1 MDLLKGF
8 KEKNEQKK
16 AKAFYVDLPKL
27 KADPR
32 ELRKV
37 KALMGARLTAFIDTT
52 FIEGAK
58 KTEELQNSGKNV
70 SELKMLSSPFKNV
83 KTIGGVV
90 CVYLPPKYTNN
101 FFELGAR
108 YQMARLTANQVV
120 ELADKLSDEIT
131 GSLDLFP
138 ALRVLNFLRS
148 ENLDEDGAETEE
160 PP

>member
-32 ELRKV
+32 ELRKI

-58 KTEELQNSGKNV
+58 KNRGIAKFGEECCRAKNAFQPFQECKDYWRSG
-70 SELKMLSSPFKNV
+70 LCLSPSQIHK
-83 KTIGGVV
+83 
-90 CVYLPPKYTNN
+90 
-101 FFELGAR
+101 
-108 YQMARLTANQVV
+108 
-120 ELADKLSDEIT
+120 
-131 GSLDLFP
+131 
-138 ALRVLNFLRS
+138 
-148 ENLDEDGAETEE
+148 
-160 PP
+160 